1 MDIVRIRDP
10 KGLHTN
16 TRNGKPVYSHAVVT
30 TRTKLVFITGQLS
43 KDERGEV
50 VGKGDMRAQIRQV
63 GHNLKLALAAAGATL
78 DDVVKSNTYVTDYE
92 LYVRNADLRDAL
104 LAALPTSTTV
114 EVKRLAHPDCMIEI
128 EAIAALQDPA

>member
-10 KGLHTN
+10 QGLHTN

-30 TRTKLVFITGQLS
+30 TRPKLIFITGQLA

-78 DDVVKSNTYVTDYE
+78 DDVVKTNTYVTDYE
-92 LYVRNADLRDAL
+92 LYVHNADLRDAL
-104 LAALPTSTTV
+104 LAVLPTSTTV
-114 EVKRLAHPDCMIEI
+114 EVKRLAHPDCLIEI
-128 EAIAALQDPA
+128 EAIAALPA

>member
-1 MDIVRIRDP
+1 MDIVRVRDP

-16 TRNGKPVYSHAVVT
+16 ARNGKPVYSHAVIT
-30 TRTKLVFITGQLS
+30 TRPKLVFITGQLA

-78 DDVVKSNTYVTDYE
+78 DDVVKTNTYVTDYE
-92 LYVRNADLRDAL
+92 LYVRNADVRDAL

-128 EAIAALQDPA
+128 EAIAALPG